1 MRLKAIAVLSSL
13 FLSVLLS
20 GCAKPQPVREVLEV
34 HPVPIPPSL
43 LIDCYVPEL
52 PQHPTFGDSVEL
64 NNRLYLSIENC
75 NGQIGKIRQIEES
88 RASH

>member
-1 MRLKAIAVLSSL
+1 M
-13 FLSVLLS
+13 
-20 GCAKPQPVREVLEV
+20 REVLEV

-52 PQHPTFGDSVEL
+52 PKDPTFGDSVEL

-75 NGQIGKIRQIEES
+75 NGQLKRIRQAERE
-88 RASH
+88 RQER